1 MVREDIDDISD
12 EEFERRLLPCNKR
25 IIKYIKDEFLNEFIA
40 FDIATYY
47 KMNMMWDESLEILIC
62 SAIEDLSQLTINDC
76 DKEKIKKILE
86 EEYKLKVKKENPI
99 DIKEL

>member
-1 MVREDIDDISD
+1 
-12 EEFERRLLPCNKR
+12 
-25 IIKYIKDEFLNEFIA
+25 
-40 FDIATYY
+40 
-47 KMNMMWDESLEILIC
+47 MNMMWDESLEILIC